1 MVAEI
6 GKTTTHLLAQHSSL
20 FLQDVPTA
28 HPMYVRVETAFSPQP
43 QARIADLQANLLA
56 LCAAPAQA
64 HLHSLFQRC
73 LSVKGISCQAYQQL
87 KCNDY
92 EI

>member
-43 QARIADLQANLLA
+43 QARIADLQAVNLLA
-56 LCAAPAQA
+56 LGDLCAAPAQA
-64 HLHSLFQRC
+64 HLKLISKMFIGQGYLMP
-73 LSVKGISCQAYQQL
+73 GIPTIKVQ
-87 KCNDY
+87 
-92 EI
+92 